1 MPTCYWRYFRQ
12 FSSNVSSFFRNFYNI
27 ISFLEI
33 KYGFYCIYY
42 KIYLGV
48 GTIMNFAM
56 RLRELREE
64 NNLTQGAIASILN
77 LTKANI
83 SKYELGRLQPNIE
96 TLKLLSD
103 HFNVSIDY
111 LIGVTNIKKVESNY
125 LSRIPIFQITKNHPS
140 LFIAENISGYEYF
153 DKPEELSK
161 NYFFFKI
168 EDNSM
173 SNARIF
179 KDDLVCIYKQDHIED
194 NKLMLIQVK
203 NMGII
208 LRRVLKCGDSLIIL
222 PENHKYRPI
231 ALSKKDLEE
240 DSFKVI
246 GKAVYVKFYIHE

>member
-1 MPTCYWRYFRQ
+1 M
-12 FSSNVSSFFRNFYNI
+12 SSFFRNFYNV

-103 HFNVSIDY
+103 YFNVSIDY

-168 EDNSM
+168 KDNSM

-179 KDDLVCIYKQDHIED
+179 KDDLVCIYKQDYIED

-208 LRRVLKCGDSLIIL
+208 LRRVLKCGDNLIIL
-222 PENHKYRPI
+222 PENHKYSPI
-231 ALSKKDLEE
+231 ALSKKELEE